1 MNKLVS
7 ILLLSLIAAHTT
19 RAQERIVVYDRDL
32 GQDETIDVPEGMT
45 MQMDSLLKEYNI
57 QHYLAADR
65 QCQTTSENPE
75 FDRETYIRR
84 LSRLP
89 NVIEMPYNDIVRQ
102 FIDRYNTRRRHTV
115 SYLLSAANFYMPIF
129 EEALEAY
136 QVPLELKY
144 LPIIE
149 SSLNPNAVSRAGA
162 AGLWQF
168 MITTGKQYGLEI
180 NSVVDERCD
189 PIKSSY
195 AAAHYL
201 SDLYK
206 IFNDWTLAIASY
218 NCGPQNVLKAIK
230 RAGGDE
236 TDYWKIF
243 HYLPAETRGYVPAF
257 IATNYVMSYYCEHG
271 ICPAQFTMPEA
282 TDTIMLSRN
291 VHFDQIR
298 AVCNVPADELKA
310 LNPHY
315 RTGLIP
321 GDASPCILR
330 LRPSGIS
337 AFIAAGDS
345 VFNYRSD
352 EIMGRETVEIAAA
365 PPAPERPQR
374 VRRDR
379 DRDEDRGRGRGR
391 DRERDR
397 SSHRGAHTY
406 LIKKG
411 DNLGAIAAKYHTT
424 VRDLQR
430 LNNLRGDNIREGEKL
445 RVK

>member
-1 MNKLVS
+1 MHKILS
-7 ILLLSLIAAHTT
+7 IIILSLLAANTAH
-19 RAQERIVVYDRDL
+19 AQERITVYDKNL
-32 GQDETIDVPEGMT
+32 GQNETIDVPEGMT
-45 MQMDSLLKEYNI
+45 MQMDSLLKEYNMR
-57 QHYLAADR
+57 HYLAADKS
-65 QCQTTSENPE
+65 CYTTNENPE
-75 FDRETYIRR
+75 FDRDTYIRR

-102 FIDRYNTRRRHTV
+102 FIDRYNTRGRHTV

-149 SSLNPNAVSRAGA
+149 SSLNPTAVSRAGA

-180 NSVVDERCD
+180 NSVIDERCD

-218 NCGPQNVLKAIK
+218 NCGPQNVMKAIK
-230 RAGGDE
+230 RAGGE
-236 TDYWKIF
+236 EADYWKIYP
-243 HYLPAETRGYVPAF
+243 YLPAETRGYVPAF
-257 IATNYVMSYYCEHG
+257 IAANYVMAYYCEHG
-271 ICPAQFTMPEA
+271 ICPAQFTMPAA
-282 TDTIMLSRN
+282 TDTIMLNRN
-291 VHFDQIR
+291 VHFNQIM

-321 GDASPCILR
+321 GDASPCALR

-337 AFIAAGDS
+337 AFIAAKDS
-345 VFNYRSD
+345 VYNYRSD

-365 PPAPERPQR
+365 PPAPERAN
-374 VRRDR
+374 
-379 DRDEDRGRGRGR
+379 RGRRGR
-391 DRERDR
+391 DRDDDR
-397 SSHRGAHTY
+397 GRNRQKGGQTY
-406 LIKKG
+406 TIKKG
-411 DNLGAIAAKYHTT
+411 DNLGAIAARHHTT
-424 VRDLQR
+424 VKELKR
-430 LNNLRGDNIREGEKL
+430 LNNLRNDNIREGEKL